1 MNFLYYKT
9 NLVMMKTIHIVL
21 LFCFISFFNFS
32 QKKTEIQDTTQ
43 IKKEVK
49 MTIENGLNVLTI
61 ETTSYKNGKEIR
73 SKEVFT
79 GDEAE
84 SKMKDLKVE
93 NSIST
98 SETEVKSAVW
108 DDVRYEEID
117 GYKKLTIIHNENGSV
132 TEKVFIG
139 KEAEEKLKEIQKEK

>member
-1 MNFLYYKT
+1 LK
-9 NLVMMKTIHIVL
+9 
-21 LFCFISFFNFS
+21 
-32 QKKTEIQDTTQ
+32 
-43 IKKEVK
+43 
-49 MTIENGLNVLTI
+49 VLTI
-61 ETTSYKNGKEIR
+61 ETTSYKNGKEAI

-84 SKMKDLKVE
+84 TKMNELKGE

-98 SETEVKSAVW
+98 SESEVKSAVW

-139 KEAEEKLKEIQKEK
+139 KEAEEKLKELQKEK